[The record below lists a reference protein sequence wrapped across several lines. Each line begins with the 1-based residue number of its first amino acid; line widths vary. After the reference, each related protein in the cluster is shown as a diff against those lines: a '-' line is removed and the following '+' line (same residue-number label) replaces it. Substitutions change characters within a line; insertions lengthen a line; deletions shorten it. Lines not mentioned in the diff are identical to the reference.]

1 LASANEI
8 PPGGEGKITVTIKSG
23 TRKQPIRQV
32 VNVQSNDA
40 EHPTIQL
47 TVTANVLVDIEVV
60 PANLL
65 FGEKQTTAQVKLKNY
80 TNVPIEL
87 SELNSTNADVKV
99 SLSAQ
104 TIPADGEVVLTGEL
118 LPNVPTGVV
127 EGWVKLK
134 SNLKAMP
141 VIEIRVWGNIEK

>member
-1 LASANEI
+1 M
-8 PPGGEGKITVTIKSG
+8 TIKSG

-65 FGEKQTTAQVKLKNY
+65 FTEKQTTAQVKLKNY
-80 TNVPIEL
+80 TDVPIEL
-87 SELNSTNADVKV
+87 GELNSTNTDVKV
-99 SLSAQ
+99 SLSAL
-104 TIPADGEVVLTGEL
+104 TIPANGEVVLTGEL
-118 LPNVPTGVV
+118 LPNVPAGLV